1 MLWRNNVH
9 KYEMV
14 QLTKILH
21 ITSKTFIGLIGIGD
35 NYINKFWRVFTYS
48 FSKARPF
55 LLQLKIFTAMK

>member
-9 KYEMV
+9 KYEMA
-14 QLTKILH
+14 QLIKILH

-55 LLQLKIFTAMK
+55 L